1 MFRLVALIATYFK
14 ILTQDQGEQQD
25 LYRVLAVLS
34 VGVAIGLTIYDV
46 TVLHREWHVQDFG
59 IGIGS
64 LLAGVGV
71 AIGLRRDGASQTPTS
86 TDGDPR
92 AQ

>member
-1 MFRLVALIATYFK
+1 MFRLIGILASYFK
-14 ILTQDQGEQQD
+14 VLTQDQGEQQD

-34 VGVAIGLTIYDV
+34 VGVAIGLTIYNV
-46 TVLHREWHVQDFG
+46 VILHQEWHVQDFG

-71 AIGLRRDGASQTPTS
+71 AIGLRRDGATQSPPS